1 MLLNTA
7 FEAKESE
14 AIVLHINGSKNS
26 IKKSQSIVF
35 QLIEIYKAEEEGLQP
50 ILLLSEYQTFK
61 LYFLL
66 ILTDLLTANGIFYS
80 AGS

>member
-35 QLIEIYKAEEEGLQP
+35 QLIEIYKAEEEGFEP
-50 ILLLSEYQTFK
+50 PEV
-61 LYFLL
+61 
-66 ILTDLLTANGIFYS
+66 
-80 AGS
+80 